1 MLPDGAGA
9 RGAARP
15 GGDPSARW
23 RPVGTLARRLRTI
36 RLTRPDTLEYHP
48 SFVLR
53 GLTRLDV
60 AFTAAL

>member
-1 MLPDGAGA
+1 MEA
-9 RGAARP
+9 
-15 GGDPSARW
+15 
-23 RPVGTLARRLRTI
+23 LARRLRTI
-36 RLTRPDTLEYHP
+36 RLTRPDSLEYHP